1 MLSLRLLRERGS
13 LLIASRS
20 LSTTADTH
28 GTQIVNLDDQRT
40 VVKVQGETL
49 LPYLQARRLGKRLAR
64 DPCMLGRRRGDRPT
78 SQAHAATVP
87 ALHALRVSC
96 SSLQKIISND
106 ASKLVPGAPP
116 IYACVLT
123 PQVGRA
129 DKRAASRS
137 MPPVAVTSPFNF
149 RVAQGRIRTCGTC
162 AQC

>member
-49 LPYLQARRLGKRLAR
+49 LPYLQ
-64 DPCMLGRRRGDRPT
+64 
-78 SQAHAATVP
+78 
-87 ALHALRVSC
+87 
-96 SSLQKIISND
+96 KIISND

-123 PQVGRA
+123 PQGRFLHDMFLHA
-129 DKRAASRS
+129 VEAPVPTVLVDCDAQQRRALMDLLQRYSLHHKIDVTSASKHYSVLAAFGAGLAGAASATER
-137 MPPVAVTSPFNF
+137 
-149 RVAQGRIRTCGTC
+149 RG
-162 AQC
+162 